1 MQVKVL
7 FFGPLAERMSSEIM
21 IDDVKDTDALIN
33 QLKMRCPS
41 LATHKFAIAVNKKIT
56 EGNTALADGF
66 TVALLPPFS
75 GG

>member
-7 FFGPLAERMSSEIM
+7 FFGPLAEMMSSEM
-21 IDDVKDTDALIN
+21 MLDEVKDTDALIN
-33 QLKMRCPS
+33 QLKMKCPQ
-41 LATHKFAIAVNKKIT
+41 LATHKYAIAVNKKIT
-56 EGNTALADGF
+56 DGNTALADGF